1 MKPARAAT
9 LGRLALC
16 AALLA
21 LAGCATSQ
29 GPQRHADP
37 ADPYEAWNR
46 KVFAFNEDL
55 DQAVLIPVATAYQ
68 KTLPEPVRG
77 GVSNFFANFRDAWS
91 GVNNFLQ
98 GKGEAGFEDF
108 VRVGTNTL
116 FGLGGV
122 LDVAGEMGL
131 DHQYEDFGQTL
142 GRWGMGPGP
151 YLVLPVLGPS
161 TMRDTAAVPLDYFLA
176 SPSLLI
182 DNGYARLGTASLDL
196 VSTRAS
202 LLGASRLIDQIALD
216 KYTFMRD
223 AYLQRRRSLIYDG
236 NPPPE
241 PEDAEP
247 STPSGTNGAGAPGG
261 TATPPQPGQ
270 P

>member
-1 MKPARAAT
+1 VKPAGVAA
-9 LGRLALC
+9 LGRLGLC
-16 AALLA
+16 AALLV

-29 GPQRHADP
+29 GTARHGNP

-55 DQAVLIPVATAYQ
+55 DQAVMFPVATAFK
-68 KTLPEPVRG
+68 KTVPEPVRG

-91 GVNNFLQ
+91 GINNFLQ
-98 GKGEAGFEDF
+98 GKGEAGLQDLA
-108 VRVGTNTL
+108 RVGTNTL

-142 GRWGMGPGP
+142 GRWGVGPGP

-161 TMRDTAAVPLDYFLA
+161 TVRDTGALPFDYFLA

-182 DNGYARLGTASLDL
+182 DDTGARFGLASLDL

-202 LLGASRLIDQIALD
+202 LLGATNLISQIALD

-241 PEDAEP
+241 PEDDLPTA
-247 STPSGTNGAGAPGG
+247 PSGASSAPAGNATPLAPGK
-261 TATPPQPGQ
+261 P
-270 P
+270 